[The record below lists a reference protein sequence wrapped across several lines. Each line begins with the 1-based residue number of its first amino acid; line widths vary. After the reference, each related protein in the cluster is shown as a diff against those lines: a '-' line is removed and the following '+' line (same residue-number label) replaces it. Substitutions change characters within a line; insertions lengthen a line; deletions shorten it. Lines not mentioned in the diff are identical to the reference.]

1 MSDATKILDTTEDIK
16 FTGKEENYTFNV
28 AELKVLAMEINEMSV
43 EGKEID
49 LDKAIH
55 NARYFAE
62 IDRRIAEVKRGHYV
76 EHELIEV
83 KNA

>member
-1 MSDATKILDTTEDIK
+1 MIDAAKISDTAEDIK
-16 FTGKEENYTFNV
+16 FTGKETNYTFNV

-43 EGKEID
+43 EGKAID

-62 IDRRIAEVKRGHYV
+62 IDRRIAEVKSGRWTQ
-76 EHELIEV
+76 HELIEV
-83 KNA
+83 ENA